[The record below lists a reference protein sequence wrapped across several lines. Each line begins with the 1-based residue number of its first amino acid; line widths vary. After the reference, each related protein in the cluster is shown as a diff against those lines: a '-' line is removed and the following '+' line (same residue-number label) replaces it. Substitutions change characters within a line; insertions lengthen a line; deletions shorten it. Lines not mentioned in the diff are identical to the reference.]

1 MSKLHPSLPPNPNPS
16 NLISM
21 RKLTATLCLTLAVL
35 LGSVGFSESDDFDKD
50 AIALKNL
57 VQRNGVYYKFL
68 SSTPHTGKV
77 LGQKTGYLKYGR
89 WDGDYIE
96 IDESKTYKLS
106 GSYRN
111 GVRIGEWK
119 FSLKKQT
126 ATLNIFA
133 KYKNGILKLDEK

>member
-1 MSKLHPSLPPNPNPS
+1 
-16 NLISM
+16 M
-21 RKLTATLCLTLAVL
+21 RKLTATICLTLAVL
-35 LGSVGFSESDDFDKD
+35 LGSAGMSESDDFDKD

-57 VQRNGVYYKFL
+57 VQRNGVFYKFL

>member
-1 MSKLHPSLPPNPNPS
+1 MK
-16 NLISM
+16 
-21 RKLTATLCLTLAVL
+21 RLTATLCLTIAVL
-35 LGSVGFSESDDFDKD
+35 LGSVGMSASDDFDKD

-77 LGQKTGYLKYGR
+77 LGHKTGYLKYGR

-106 GSYRN
+106 GPYSN

-126 ATLNIFA
+126 ATLNIFV

>member
-1 MSKLHPSLPPNPNPS
+1 
-16 NLISM
+16 M
-21 RKLTATLCLTLAVL
+21 RKLIGILCLTVAVI
-35 LGSVGFSESDDFDKD
+35 LGSAGMSASDDFDKD

-106 GSYRN
+106 GTYRN

-119 FSLKKQT
+119 FSLKKQN

>member
-1 MSKLHPSLPPNPNPS
+1 
-16 NLISM
+16 M
-21 RKLTATLCLTLAVL
+21 RKLTVTLCLTIAVL
-35 LGSVGFSESDDFDKD
+35 FKSVGISESADFDKN

-57 VQRNGVYYKFL
+57 VQRNDVYYKFL

-77 LGQKTGYLKYGR
+77 LGQKTGYLKYGK

-96 IDESKTYKLS
+96 IDKSKTYKLS

>member
-1 MSKLHPSLPPNPNPS
+1 MGSLPTHSKPS
-16 NLISM
+16 KSNSVK
-21 RKLTATLCLTLAVL
+21 KLTATLFLTLAVL
-35 LGSVGFSESDDFDKD
+35 LGSVGISESDNFDED

-96 IDESKTYKLS
+96 IDESKTYKLR
-106 GSYRN
+106 GTYRN

>member
-1 MSKLHPSLPPNPNPS
+1 
-16 NLISM
+16 M
-21 RKLTATLCLTLAVL
+21 RKLTATICLTLAVL
-35 LGSVGFSESDDFDKD
+35 LGSAGMSESDDFDKD

-57 VQRNGVYYKFL
+57 VQRNGVFYKFL

-106 GSYRN
+106 GPYSN

-126 ATLNIFA
+126 ATLNIFV